1 MDTRPEKM
9 TEQEEL
15 LELQLRASKQAKIFD
30 IINIATIFGMIFLFA
45 VLVFVIPDKDFSE
58 EENRVLQQFPALS
71 SSNIDG
77 GGKFDRFLDG
87 IFTEEI
93 AVYYADQFPM
103 RDYFIGIKGI
113 VEIGLFKRENNGV
126 ILANSGYLVPREN
139 ITDLERL
146 HENTDSA
153 AVFADVMKQMDIPF
167 NLAVAGR
174 TFDVLQDYL
183 PANFPRGKANNIWDY
198 IKALSDL
205 SSQLKYINLLK
216 PIQDRLLVKPEQL
229 YYKTDHH
236 WTTLG
241 AYYAYAELMKTF
253 KEDEAQPL
261 SFFTRETASDNFYGT
276 TWSKA
281 GMKWVEPDKIE
292 YFRYEGDEDYI
303 TEIVDTGK
311 SFDGF
316 YDRSYLEIKDKY
328 SSFIGGNNGRVDVTK
343 KSGEIGEDGEPRKKL
358 LLMKDSFAHCIV
370 PFLAYHYDLV
380 ILDMRYYT
388 ESVARLVVSENIDR
402 VLILNNVENLMNTNL
417 YGILNYGIDAA
428 MKDYEIAVEA
438 YIKSQLPIK
447 NIYINGNSISEYKI
461 ICPDTSEYIESAELI
476 AKTILDRAGV
486 ELEIV
491 ATDMNMDMNDEYG
504 KAIVLSNTWDT
515 MSGLIEIAVEGDA
528 LIFRSTSREQG
539 IEPLVR
545 TFITNYLRDA
555 TGSFNFGEDFRYQD
569 ITDDM
574 VMIMPE

>member
-30 IINIATIFGMIFLFA
+30 IFSIVTIFGIIFLFA
-45 VLVFVIPDKDFSE
+45 VLMFVIPDKDFSE
-58 EENRVLQQFPALS
+58 DENRVLQQFPALS
-71 SSNIDG
+71 SDIDG
-77 GGKFDRFLDG
+77 TGKFDRFLDG
-87 IFTEEI
+87 VFTEEI
-93 AVYYADQFPM
+93 AVYYADQFPL

-183 PANFPRGKANNIWDY
+183 PANFPRSKSNNIWDY

-216 PIQDRLLVKPEQL
+216 PIQDRLIVKPEQL

-261 SFFTRETASDNFYGT
+261 SFFTRETVSDSFYGT

-292 YFRYEGDEDYI
+292 YFRYEVDEDYI

-311 SFDGF
+311 TFDGF

-343 KSGEIGEDGEPRKKL
+343 KDGGNDENGEPRKKL

-417 YGILNYGIDAA
+417 YGILNYGIAAA
-428 MKDYEIAVEA
+428 MEDYEKAVEA
-438 YIKSQLPIK
+438 YIKFQLPIK

-476 AKTILDRAGV
+476 VKTILDRAGV

-491 ATDMNMDMNDEYG
+491 TTDMNEEYG
-504 KAIVLSNTWDT
+504 KAIVLSNTWDK

-539 IEPLVR
+539 IEALVR
-545 TFITNYLRDA
+545 TFINNYLRDA